1 MRLITMRWPVAAP
14 LLAGLLLSGAVLSG
28 CDKAHQDQAQQ
39 QDSRAMSRVMGTA
52 SEGYAKVEPDAAL
65 QFPDDH
71 LSHPGFRQ
79 EWWYL
84 TANLTTQ
91 SGEPLGLQ
99 WTQFRIALSPNEPES
114 SSPWATNQLYMAHS
128 ALSFQNS
135 HQSAERWARG
145 ALAAPQAQGKAAH
158 PQGTQDKAQ
167 AGAVGLPL
175 RVWLDNWRWQ
185 SRAASGPN
193 SGLFPASLQVS
204 EEDFAFEL
212 QLDSQAELQI
222 QGDKG
227 FSRKNAAG
235 TVASYYYSQPFIRVE
250 GRVRHKE
257 QWLQVSGNAW
267 LDREWSS
274 EFLSRG
280 QQGWDWF
287 ALRLDDGSALM
298 LFQLRE
304 QENKA
309 FFSGKRMYPD
319 GSGHPLALDDIS
331 LSVKNWQQTASG
343 RYPVAWQLELP
354 GESLS
359 LTLEALNPNAAMNL
373 SIPYWEGPITIKGT
387 QTGMGYMEL
396 TGY

>member
-1 MRLITMRWPVAAP
+1 MRLITMQWRAVAP
-14 LLAGLLLSGAVLSG
+14 LLAALLLGGAVLSG

-39 QDSRAMSRVMGTA
+39 QDSRAMSLVMGTA
-52 SEGYAKVEPDAAL
+52 SEGYAKVEPGAAL
-65 QFPDDH
+65 QFPEDH
-71 LSHPGFRQ
+71 LPHPRFRQ

-99 WTQFRIALSPNEPES
+99 WTQFRIALSPDEPES

-145 ALAAPQAQGKAAH
+145 ALAAPQGKAAH
-158 PQGTQDKAQ
+158 PQGAQDKTQ
-167 AGAVGLPL
+167 AGAMGLPL

-185 SRAASGPN
+185 SQAVSGPN

-222 QGDKG
+222 QGEKG

-235 TVASYYYSQPFIRVE
+235 TVASYYYNQPFIRVE
-250 GRVRHKE
+250 GKVRHKE

-331 LSVKNWQQTASG
+331 LSVKDWQQTASG

-387 QTGMGYMEL
+387 QTGVGYMEL

>member
-1 MRLITMRWPVAAP
+1 
-14 LLAGLLLSGAVLSG
+14 
-28 CDKAHQDQAQQ
+28 
-39 QDSRAMSRVMGTA
+39 MSRVMGTA
-52 SEGYAKVEPDAAL
+52 SEGYAKVEPGAAL
-65 QFPDDH
+65 QFPEDH
-71 LSHPGFRQ
+71 LPHPRFRQ

-99 WTQFRIALSPNEPES
+99 WTQFRIALSPDEPES

-145 ALAAPQAQGKAAH
+145 ALAAPQGKAAH
-158 PQGTQDKAQ
+158 PQGAQ
-167 AGAVGLPL
+167 AGAMGLPL

-185 SRAASGPN
+185 SQAASGPN
-193 SGLFPASLQVS
+193 SGLFPARLQVR

-235 TVASYYYSQPFIRVE
+235 TVASYYYSQPFIRVK

-387 QTGMGYMEL
+387 QTGVGYMEL

>member
-1 MRLITMRWPVAAP
+1 MRLITMRWRAVVP
-14 LLAGLLLSGAVLSG
+14 LLAGLLLGGAVLSG

-52 SEGYAKVEPDAAL
+52 SEGYAKVEPGAAL
-65 QFPDDH
+65 QFPEDH
-71 LSHPGFRQ
+71 LPHPRFRQ

-99 WTQFRIALSPNEPES
+99 WTQFRIALSPDEPES

-128 ALSFQNS
+128 ALSFQHS

-145 ALAAPQAQGKAAH
+145 APLGKAAH
-158 PQGTQDKAQ
+158 PQGAQDKTQ
-167 AGAVGLPL
+167 AGAMGLPL

-185 SRAASGPN
+185 SQAASGPN

-222 QGDKG
+222 QGEKG

-319 GSGHPLALDDIS
+319 GSGHPLALEDIS
-331 LSVKNWQQTASG
+331 LSVKDWQQTASG

-387 QTGMGYMEL
+387 QTGVGYMEL

>member
-1 MRLITMRWPVAAP
+1 
-14 LLAGLLLSGAVLSG
+14 
-28 CDKAHQDQAQQ
+28 
-39 QDSRAMSRVMGTA
+39 MGTA
-52 SEGYAKVEPDAAL
+52 SEGYAKVEPGAAL
-65 QFPDDH
+65 QFPEDH
-71 LSHPGFRQ
+71 LPHPRFRQ

-99 WTQFRIALSPNEPES
+99 WTQFRIALSPDEPES

-145 ALAAPQAQGKAAH
+145 ALAAPQGKAAH
-158 PQGTQDKAQ
+158 PQGAQDKTQ
-167 AGAVGLPL
+167 AGAMGLPL

-185 SRAASGPN
+185 SQAASGPN

-235 TVASYYYSQPFIRVE
+235 TVASYYYSQPFIRVK

-319 GSGHPLALDDIS
+319 GSGHLLALDDIS
-331 LSVKNWQQTASG
+331 LSVKDWQQTASG

-387 QTGMGYMEL
+387 QTGVGYMEL

>member
-1 MRLITMRWPVAAP
+1 MRLMTMRWRAVAP
-14 LLAGLLLSGAVLSG
+14 LLAGLLLGGAVLSG

-52 SEGYAKVEPDAAL
+52 SEGYAKVEPGAAL
-65 QFPDDH
+65 QFPKDH
-71 LSHPGFRQ
+71 LPHPRFRQ

-99 WTQFRIALSPNEPES
+99 WTQFRIALSPDEPES

-128 ALSFQNS
+128 ALSFQHS

-145 ALAAPQAQGKAAH
+145 ALAATQDKAAH
-158 PQGTQDKAQ
+158 PQGAQDKTQ
-167 AGAVGLPL
+167 AGAMGLPL

-185 SRAASGPN
+185 SQAASGPN

-235 TVASYYYSQPFIRVE
+235 TVASYYYSQPFIRVK
-250 GRVRHKE
+250 GKVRHKE

-319 GSGHPLALDDIS
+319 GSGHPLALDNIS
-331 LSVKNWQQTASG
+331 LSVKDWQQTASG

-387 QTGMGYMEL
+387 QTGVGYMEL

>member
-1 MRLITMRWPVAAP
+1 MRLITMRWRAVAP
-14 LLAGLLLSGAVLSG
+14 LLAGLLLGCAVLSG

-52 SEGYAKVEPDAAL
+52 SEGYAKVEPGAAL
-65 QFPDDH
+65 QFPKDH
-71 LSHPGFRQ
+71 LPHPRFRQ

-99 WTQFRIALSPNEPES
+99 WTQFRIALSPDEPES

-128 ALSFQNS
+128 ALSFQDS

-145 ALAAPQAQGKAAH
+145 ALAAPQGKAAH
-158 PQGTQDKAQ
+158 PQGAQDKTQ
-167 AGAVGLPL
+167 AGAMGLPL

-185 SRAASGPN
+185 SQAASGPN

-222 QGDKG
+222 QGEKG

-387 QTGMGYMEL
+387 QTGVGYMEL

>member
-1 MRLITMRWPVAAP
+1 M
-14 LLAGLLLSGAVLSG
+14 
-28 CDKAHQDQAQQ
+28 
-39 QDSRAMSRVMGTA
+39 
-52 SEGYAKVEPDAAL
+52 
-65 QFPDDH
+65 
-71 LSHPGFRQ
+71 
-79 EWWYL
+79 
-84 TANLTTQ
+84 
-91 SGEPLGLQ
+91 
-99 WTQFRIALSPNEPES
+99 
-114 SSPWATNQLYMAHS
+114 
-128 ALSFQNS
+128 
-135 HQSAERWARG
+135 
-145 ALAAPQAQGKAAH
+145 
-158 PQGTQDKAQ
+158 
-167 AGAVGLPL
+167 
-175 RVWLDNWRWQ
+175 
-185 SRAASGPN
+185 
-193 SGLFPASLQVS
+193 
-204 EEDFAFEL
+204 
-212 QLDSQAELQI
+212 
-222 QGDKG
+222 
-227 FSRKNAAG
+227 
-235 TVASYYYSQPFIRVE
+235 
-250 GRVRHKE
+250 RHKE

-274 EFLSRG
+274 EFLSHG

-331 LSVKNWQQTASG
+331 LSVKDWQQTVSG

-387 QTGMGYMEL
+387 QTGVGYMEL